1 MQGKI
6 IKGIGGFYYVDCGD
20 GRIYACRAK
29 GIFRKQ
35 KMKPL
40 VGDNVEFVI
49 THEGDMEGSVE
60 NIFPRE
66 NELIRPACANV
77 GQALVLFALRDPV
90 PNFQILDRF
99 LISMEMQGIPS
110 AICFNKMDL
119 TGRRNGRRSGR
130 FMRNP
135 AIRYFSR
142 RSGKSDSR
150 MR

>member
-60 NIFPRE
+60 NIFPD
-66 NELIRPACANV
+66 LHGDAGDP
-77 GQALVLFALRDPV
+77 LRDL
-90 PNFQILDRF
+90 FQQD
-99 LISMEMQGIPS
+99 GPHGGGGTGGDPG
-110 AICFNKMDL
+110 DL
-119 TGRRNGRRSGR
+119 
-130 FMRNP
+130 
-135 AIRYFSR
+135 
-142 RSGKSDSR
+142 
-150 MR
+150 